1 MGIRILVADDD
12 PDIVLGLSER
22 LRWMGHDV
30 VSASDGQA
38 ALNAV
43 ESHALD
49 LAFLDVAMPR
59 LNGIDALR
67 RIRQRWPDL
76 PVVVVTAGGTV
87 RLAVEAMK
95 YGAVDFIAK
104 PFEPGQIDLV
114 VNNVMQ
120 RNIQRTEV
128 TQLMG
133 EITHDVK
140 NLLMPLVTGTDLLAE
155 EINDLFKI
163 LPETEISKT
172 ERSHQACDE
181 VIRMLRN
188 TSQRIQDRMKA
199 IADYAAV
206 TRVSQKFEA
215 CVIAKIVESVVKSLR
230 GPAEQKQLTL
240 TLEGLQ
246 ALPTIAGDEA
256 RLYSLFYNLVNNA
269 IPEVPPHGVVTISGS
284 HQTGEECIRIRVADT
299 GGGMP
304 ADIRDSLFTNR
315 LVSSKTGGTGL
326 GMKIVKDVIDMHGGS
341 ISVES
346 EPDKGTTF
354 DIRLPI
360 EGPAF
365 LRTEAASVQ
374 APVAQPSPNLA

>member
-199 IADYAAV
+199 IADYAAL
-206 TRVSQKFEA
+206 TRVPQKFESCQIGKVA
-215 CVIAKIVESVVKSLR
+215 DAVVKSLR
-230 GPAEQKQLTL
+230 VVAEQKKVALRTD
-240 TLEGLQ
+240 GLQ
-246 ALPTIAGDEA
+246 NLPAIMADNA
-256 RLYSLFYNLVNNA
+256 RLYSLLYNLVHNA
-269 IPEVPPHGVVTISGS
+269 IPETPPNGSVTITGAHCSGADYI
-284 HQTGEECIRIRVADT
+284 EIAVKDT
-299 GGGMP
+299 GKGMP
-304 ADIRDSLFTNR
+304 SDVRDNLFTSR
-315 LVSSKTGGTGL
+315 SITSKAGGTGL
-326 GMKIVKDVIDMHGGS
+326 GTKIAKDVVDMHGGQ
-341 ISVES
+341 IAVES
-346 EPDKGTTF
+346 ELDRGTIF
-354 DIRLPI
+354 HIRLPI
-360 EGPAF
+360 DRPAF
-365 LRTEAASVQ
+365 LCQ
-374 APVAQPSPNLA
+374 AEKPAQQPAQYAC